1 MRLQFCIQGT
11 KRCSGAV
18 KLTGDS
24 TPPTEPLMFPLIE
37 MERNRQFCLTKY
49 VFPHVSYSS
58 CLYFVLFYF
67 LFHLVCRDQDG
78 NMSDIP
84 QIWSSSKENIHQTRV
99 SEGKHFPGLCEEG
112 ITCNIYTV
120 KCLQT
125 TRHCYTC
132 CYVLILTL
140 SQLLTTFKPR

>member
-37 MERNRQFCLTKY
+37 IEKNRQFCLTKY

-84 QIWSSSKENIHQTRV
+84 QI
-99 SEGKHFPGLCEEG
+99 
-112 ITCNIYTV
+112 
-120 KCLQT
+120 
-125 TRHCYTC
+125 
-132 CYVLILTL
+132 
-140 SQLLTTFKPR
+140 